1 MQAPRLQGTDGVRGQ
16 AVSPVHPLADG
27 IDSRR
32 AYVERGVFTE
42 EFAGHY
48 AYAAARWLLE
58 KAPKDMISPGAIV
71 IAWDPRD
78 IEGRFYGVV
87 SRAVVRAGAHAL
99 VAGILPTPAA
109 AVYTVSVGAAGA
121 IVLTASH
128 NPSDQN
134 GIKIFL
140 GPAAMKPLPG
150 EDDALSARVWEIPWS
165 EVADAPDSGEC
176 TDTSSESRAVYSDYI
191 RALPNCWLHEGALSE
206 WDIVLDTA
214 RGAWSGLAA
223 EIVGELSPRSLIEA
237 SRLGDGPVNEGSG
250 VVALE
255 GRLAVGG
262 DEAGVI
268 EGHAGLR
275 RLFEAGRARVEDLK
289 AGAGFAACGVF
300 DADGDRAY
308 TVVYDPFEDRAL
320 VLGGDEAMVLQ
331 AGFLKGEEELPGDG
345 VAALTIE
352 SDAGAA
358 AALSEMGLRVRFTPV
373 GDKWLLR
380 AATQGEGTFTLGGEE
395 SGHTL
400 VPGRLSDA
408 YGNSRLLAVGDGLKS
423 FLNTCAA
430 VGRLA
435 GDIDLRAVYRA
446 LAAPFPRGY
455 KKTLYAYHVDR
466 RRFEPGGEAWEAAR
480 AALETAA
487 EGLPDGA
494 SSRWAPL
501 KDDPS
506 VLYLAV
512 EDSGG
517 RPAASIY
524 VRNSGTERK
533 VGVVLRGPVAW
544 REALL
549 AVGEAVRRAL
559 IVRMK
564 DEDDPNARAEAAL
577 LLRLQEGALDPGAV
591 DAALEGDPVADFG
604 APVSPAGIR
613 KDALRGGLVSED
625 GGMLCL
631 TELGRWYLD
640 EKNAR

>member
-1 MQAPRLQGTDGVRGQ
+1 MRTTRLQGTDGVRGQ
-16 AVSPVHPLADG
+16 AVSPEHPLADG

-32 AYVERGVFTE
+32 AYVERGVFSE

-58 KAPKDMISPGAIV
+58 RAPEDLISPGAIV

-87 SRAVVRAGAHAL
+87 SRAVVRAGAHTL

-109 AVYTVSVGAAGA
+109 AVYMASVGAAGA

-140 GPAAMKPLPG
+140 GPAAMKPLL
-150 EDDALSARVWEIPWS
+150 EDDDALSTCVWAIPWS
-165 EVADAPDSGEC
+165 EVAGAPDSGEC
-176 TDTSSESRAVYSDYI
+176 ADTSSEARAAYSDYI
-191 RALPNCWLHEGALSE
+191 LALPNCWLHEGALSE

-223 EIVGELSPRSLIEA
+223 EIVRELSPRSLIEA

-255 GRLAVGG
+255 GRVVIRG
-262 DEAGVI
+262 DEAAVI

-275 RLFEAGRARVEDLK
+275 RLFDAGRARVADLK
-289 AGAGFAACGVF
+289 AGAGFAACGIF

-308 TVVYDPFEDRAL
+308 TVIYDPFEDRAL

-331 AGFLKGEEELPGDG
+331 AGFLKAEEELPEDG

-352 SDAGAA
+352 SDSGAA
-358 AALSEMGLRVRFTPV
+358 TALSEIGLGVRFTPV
-373 GDKWLLR
+373 GDKWLLH
-380 AATQGEGTFTLGGEE
+380 AATHGEGTFTLGGEE

-430 VGRLA
+430 VGRLS
-435 GDIDLRAVYRA
+435 GDVDRQAVYQA
-446 LAAPFPRGY
+446 LAEPFPRGY

-466 RRFEPGGEAWEAAR
+466 RRFEPGSEAWEAAR
-480 AALETAA
+480 AALETAV
-487 EGLPDGA
+487 ESLPDGA
-494 SSRWAPL
+494 ASRWAPL
-501 KDDPS
+501 ENDPS

-512 EDSGG
+512 DNSEG
-517 RPAASIY
+517 RPAAAIY

-533 VGVVLRGPVAW
+533 VGVVLRGPMAW
-544 REALL
+544 GKALL
-549 AVGEAVRRAL
+549 AAGEAVLYSL
-559 IVRMK
+559 ITRMK
-564 DEDDPNARAEAAL
+564 DEAAPNARAEAAL
-577 LLRLQEGALDPGAV
+577 LLRLDKGALDTRAV
-591 DAALEGDPVADFG
+591 DEMLEGDPVADFG
-604 APVSPAGIR
+604 APVGPAGIR
-613 KDALRGGLVSED
+613 KEALRGGFVSED
-625 GGMLCL
+625 DGMLCL
-631 TELGRWYLD
+631 TELGRWYLN